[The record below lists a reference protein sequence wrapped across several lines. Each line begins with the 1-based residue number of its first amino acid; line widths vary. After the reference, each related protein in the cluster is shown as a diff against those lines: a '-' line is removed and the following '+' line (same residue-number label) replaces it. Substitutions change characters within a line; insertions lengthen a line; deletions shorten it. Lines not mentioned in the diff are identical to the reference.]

1 MLLKPSSQQCAA
13 LWLDCL
19 LQPCSCISLS
29 SLGPAQTAGS
39 MGPRRNRGVKV
50 SVPTEGVRPE
60 DAVGTGPAPGEI
72 TEWLWGVGVLRV
84 CADLHGGTGFWWGG
98 GLQ

>member
-1 MLLKPSSQQCAA
+1 M
-13 LWLDCL
+13 
-19 LQPCSCISLS
+19 
-29 SLGPAQTAGS
+29 
-39 MGPRRNRGVKV
+39 KV

-60 DAVGTGPAPGEI
+60 DAVGTGPGPAPGEI